1 MLIFAQIENDVADN
15 GGNPLIAL
23 AFIVGGLVVGS
34 LLAGA
39 TRRVMSAENRPAP
52 IRSAAGAISTVVFSV
67 ILIVALITALGI
79 VSPSSLDKLEDDLL
93 DFIPRALA
101 AAIVLII
108 ANVVAQLVE
117 TAASGALAHA
127 SPMLRQRVPAA
138 AKFGILAFAAV
149 IAANQLGI
157 DTTIITIVVASLFF
171 SIGLSAAL
179 LAGLGGRKVASELA
193 AGRALR
199 QVLGVGDAVTAENI
213 NGVVA
218 AIGSTTT
225 QITTPDRVLLVPN
238 AELLSATMSI
248 VPADT
253 NEEHD
258 DKADQ

>member
-1 MLIFAQIENDVADN
+1 MLIFAQLETDVADS

-34 LLAGA
+34 LLAGVA
-39 TRRVMSAENRPAP
+39 RRVMSAENRPAP

-117 TAASGALAHA
+117 TAATGALVHA
-127 SPMLRQRVPAA
+127 SPMLRQRVPAGV
-138 AKFGILAFAAV
+138 KMGILAFAAV

-171 SIGLSAAL
+171 SIGLTAAL
-179 LAGLGGRKVASELA
+179 LAGLGGRRVASELA

-199 QVLGVGDAVTAENI
+199 QVLGVGDSVTAENI

-238 AELLSATMSI
+238 AELLTTTMSI
-248 VPADT
+248 VPAAT
-253 NEEHD
+253 NGEAD
-258 DKADQ
+258 DEDHR